1 MRLKAAV
8 KDWRVVLISAVVV
21 PLVLIGLWLAFDVT
35 VGIALLVLGLVLLAF
50 SANKAV
56 GHSISVASALGM
68 SPLMIGLVI
77 VSLGTD
83 FPEIANSIFSS
94 ALGHGDIN
102 VGDSLGSVLTQM
114 TLVLGLLPFFGRQFR
129 VKRDEIVVLGACE
142 ILALIATIS
151 MVEKGYISRMNAVFL
166 VASWPILLLI
176 TRSLTQKPEATQQT
190 GQRLYYHLALS
201 LVGFGGIAVG
211 SFIVIESVIAMS
223 GALGVPE
230 YFISFFVVGLGTSLP
245 EFVVDLTAIRKG
257 QYELAIGDAI
267 GSCLVDAGFSIG
279 VGSLLFAPISIT
291 GRFAETTGLYAL
303 FGSVI
308 VISVLAL
315 RQKLD
320 RRAGVIF
327 LVIYFLSYLTLTV

>member
-1 MRLKAAV
+1 V
-8 KDWRVVLISAVVV
+8 NDWRVVLISAIGIPVV
-21 PLVLIGLWLAFDVT
+21 LVGLWLAFDVT
-35 VGIALLVLGLVLLAF
+35 VGIVLLVLGLVLLAF
-50 SANKAV
+50 SAKTAV
-56 GHSISVASALGM
+56 EHSVSVASALGM

-114 TLVLGLLPFFGRQFR
+114 TLVLGLLAFFGRQFR
-129 VKRDEIVVLGACE
+129 VKRDEIIVLGACE
-142 ILALIATIS
+142 VLALIATLS
-151 MVEKGYISRMNAVFL
+151 MLEKGYISQMNAVFL
-166 VASWPILLLI
+166 VVSWPILLLI
-176 TRSLTQKPEATQQT
+176 TRSLMQKPVATAHT
-190 GQRLYYHLALS
+190 GQRLYYHLVLS
-201 LVGFGGIAVG
+201 LLGFAGITVG

-245 EFVVDLTAIRKG
+245 EFVVDLMAIRKG
-257 QYELAIGDAI
+257 QYEIAIGDAI

-279 VGSLLFAPISIT
+279 VGSLFFAPITIT
-291 GRFAETTGLYAL
+291 GRLAETTGLYAL
-303 FGSVI
+303 FASII
-308 VISVLAL
+308 VISVLAM

-320 RRAGVIF
+320 RKAGVIF
-327 LVIYFLSYLTLTV
+327 IVLYLLSYVTLSA

>member
-1 MRLKAAV
+1 V
-8 KDWRVVLISAVVV
+8 VNDWRVVLISAIGIPVV
-21 PLVLIGLWLAFDVT
+21 LVGLWLAFDVT
-35 VGIALLVLGLVLLAF
+35 VGIVLLVLGLVLLAF
-50 SANKAV
+50 SAKTAV
-56 GHSISVASALGM
+56 EHSVSVASALGM

-114 TLVLGLLPFFGRQFR
+114 TLVLGLLAFFGRQFR
-129 VKRDEIVVLGACE
+129 VKRDEIIVLGACE
-142 ILALIATIS
+142 VLALIATLS
-151 MVEKGYISRMNAVFL
+151 MLEKGYISQMNAVFL
-166 VASWPILLLI
+166 VVSWPILLLI
-176 TRSLTQKPEATQQT
+176 TRSLMQKPVATAHT
-190 GQRLYYHLALS
+190 GQRLYYHLVLS
-201 LVGFGGIAVG
+201 LLGFAGITVG

-245 EFVVDLTAIRKG
+245 EFVVDLMAIRKG
-257 QYELAIGDAI
+257 QYEIAIGDAI

-279 VGSLLFAPISIT
+279 VGSLFFAPITIT
-291 GRFAETTGLYAL
+291 GRLAETTGLYAL
-303 FGSVI
+303 FASVI
-308 VISVLAL
+308 VISVLAM

-320 RRAGVIF
+320 RKAGVIF
-327 LVIYFLSYLTLTV
+327 IVLYLLSYVTLSA

>member
-1 MRLKAAV
+1 M
-8 KDWRVVLISAVVV
+8 KDWRVVLISAIVV

-35 VGIALLVLGLVLLAF
+35 VGIVLLVLGLVLLAF

-56 GHSISVASALGM
+56 GHSVSVASALGM

-83 FPEIANSIFSS
+83 FPEIANSVFSS

-114 TLVLGLLPFFGRQFR
+114 TLALGLLPFFGRQFR
-129 VKRDEIVVLGACE
+129 VKRDEIIVLGACE

-176 TRSLTQKPEATQQT
+176 TRSLMQEPVSIQRS
-190 GQRLYYHLALS
+190 GQRLYHHLALA
-201 LVGFGGIAVG
+201 LLGFVGIAAG
-211 SFIVIESVIAMS
+211 SFIVIESVISMS

-245 EFVVDLTAIRKG
+245 EIVVNLTAIRRG
-257 QYELAIGDAI
+257 QYEIAIGDAI

-279 VGSLLFAPISIT
+279 VGSLLFAPITIT
-291 GRFAETTGLYAL
+291 ARLAETTGLYAL
-303 FGSVI
+303 LGSVI
-308 VISVLAL
+308 VISVLAM

-320 RRAGVIF
+320 RKAGVIF
-327 LVIYFLSYLTLTV
+327 VILYLFSYVTLSA

>member
-1 MRLKAAV
+1 MV
-8 KDWRVVLISAVVV
+8 NDWRVVLISAIGIPVV
-21 PLVLIGLWLAFDVT
+21 LVGLWLAFDVT
-35 VGIALLVLGLVLLAF
+35 VGIVLLVLGLVLLAF
-50 SANKAV
+50 SAKTAV
-56 GHSISVASALGM
+56 EHSVSVASALGM

-114 TLVLGLLPFFGRQFR
+114 TLVLGLLAFFGRQFR
-129 VKRDEIVVLGACE
+129 VKRDEIIVLGACE
-142 ILALIATIS
+142 VLALIATLS
-151 MVEKGYISRMNAVFL
+151 MLEKGYISQMNAVFL
-166 VASWPILLLI
+166 VVSWPILLLI
-176 TRSLTQKPEATQQT
+176 TRSLMQKPVATAHT
-190 GQRLYYHLALS
+190 GQRLYYHLVLS
-201 LVGFGGIAVG
+201 LLGFAGITVG

-245 EFVVDLTAIRKG
+245 EFVVDLMAIRKG
-257 QYELAIGDAI
+257 QYEIAIGDAI

-279 VGSLLFAPISIT
+279 VGSLFFAPITIT
-291 GRFAETTGLYAL
+291 GRLAETTGLYAL
-303 FGSVI
+303 FASVI
-308 VISVLAL
+308 VISVLAM

-320 RRAGVIF
+320 RKAGVIF
-327 LVIYFLSYLTLTV
+327 IVLYLLSYVTLSA